1 MTLTAVISHRPSV
14 ATEDLAAGHVAEAGP
29 EQHEPVAKE
38 EIPKEEIPPVPFQ
51 RLFSAADRVDVLLI
65 TFGAIGA
72 LANGA
77 LMPLFAIFLG
87 DFTDA
92 FGAPGTR
99 DFMATVSDIAL
110 KFLYI
115 GCGAAVGS
123 YLESCLWMYTGNR
136 QANRL
141 RTRFLRAVLHQDV
154 AFFDVNSTT
163 GGLVQGLNEDS
174 IDVQNAISEK
184 LGAFMHHSS
193 TFVVGLIIGF
203 TKGWAMALVMV
214 GCMPLTAFIGAMLA
228 KGTEMATAASA
239 QAYAEA
245 STIAQQNIAQIRTVA
260 AYNRE
265 QAAMQQYEKALEL
278 PRKMGLRQS
287 WLSGLSFGGI
297 NMVMY
302 GTYAVGLIFGA
313 YRIAAGAYT
322 GGQVLMVL
330 ISTLMGGFALG
341 QAAPNLEYF
350 AKGRSAGGRM
360 FRVIDRE
367 PTIGAE
373 LLEEEQVA
381 AGGKPTQPK
390 QPQQLQLANG
400 KAGGAEGGKEA
411 SGHHTPPGPV
421 ALIEPPASV
430 RGEVQL
436 IDVDFAYPARPDV
449 LLFNKFNLHVPAGKT
464 VALVGSSGSGKSTVV
479 QLIERFYDPLAGTV
493 TLDGIDLRTL
503 PLRWLRNQ
511 VGLVSQEP
519 TLFATTI
526 YENIAIGAK
535 EASAEEVEAAARAA
549 NAHTF
554 ISNLPQGYETQVGE
568 RGVQLS
574 GGQKQ
579 RIAIARAILKSP
591 KVMLLD
597 EATSALDTRSEALVQ
612 AALDRLV
619 VGRTTVVVAHR
630 LSTIKNADSIAVV
643 QGGHIVEQGTH
654 DELLRDPEGAYS
666 LLVKLQVEAKKLEA
680 VEEAELVPEDGA
692 DEILDVAAAAAAADR
707 ASLVDAAEPGG
718 GGAAA
723 GAPVAAGGR
732 HGSLAAVGDLAAPSG
747 PASVVA
753 AEGLSKPAHTAP
765 VTGTAGASRQDSAVP
780 PDAVAIPIPTPVP
793 PAGPGS
799 NFGALPG
806 VAKPPA
812 GSVAAAAAAAATRIV
827 GVEARDGKE
836 DKEKPYHVPFKRLA
850 KYADGEY
857 WVAAIG
863 CIASAVSGAQHPAFG
878 FTLASMIAIFYLPDM
893 DELISKASFYCWMFF
908 VIAVGGFLSALVQQ
922 VAFGRVAQAVSGRVR
937 VQLFGSILR
946 QEVAWFDDAEHSSG
960 KLTANLATDA
970 TYVRGAVGDVF
981 AVAFQNMSTLVLG
994 YLVALGFDWRMALLI
1009 TGIFPLLMLSM
1020 VIQLRFHTSF
1030 TSDADKQYAGAN
1042 QMVTEAFS
1050 SIRVIHAY
1058 NLQGFIAGQYEK
1070 MISHANG
1077 LLVRQ
1082 SNVSG
1087 LSFAYSNFVMFGM
1100 YSLIIY
1106 FMGQE
1111 INHGWTDFGDSLKA
1125 YMAITFAAIG
1135 MAQATRTFPDLG
1147 NARSAVQRIFP
1158 IIDRKPV
1165 IDSSTEDGKQPDTS
1179 AICGEIEFR
1188 DVRFAY
1194 PSRISVVIFNQ
1205 FNLNVPAGKTVA
1217 LVGESG
1223 SGKSTVVGLIE
1234 RFYDPLGGS
1243 VLLDGVDVRDYNL
1256 KYLRAQIGLVSQEPL
1271 LFNGTIADNIRIGKQ
1286 DATQEELQAAAEAAN
1301 ARTFIEALPEKYNT
1315 NVGEGGIQ
1323 LSGGQKQRVAI
1334 ARAVVKNPKVM
1345 LLDEATSAL
1354 DACSEAVVQAAL
1366 DRIMQ
1371 GRTSIV
1377 IAHRLSTIRHANTI
1391 AVVYRGQVLEKG
1403 THDELMALDGSYARL
1418 VAAQSREPA
1427 NKAAG
1432 KKK

>member
-1 MTLTAVISHRPSV
+1 MLCST
-14 ATEDLAAGHVAEAGP
+14 
-29 EQHEPVAKE
+29 
-38 EIPKEEIPPVPFQ
+38 
-51 RLFSAADRVDVLLI
+51 ADRWDALMIV
-65 TFGAIGA
+65 IGTIAA
-72 LANGA
+72 LGNGA
-77 LMPLFAIFLG
+77 LLPLVAIFFG
-87 DFTDA
+87 NFTDT
-92 FGAPGTR
+92 FGSPGSGN
-99 DFMATVSDIAL
+99 FMSSVTDVTL
-110 KFLYI
+110 KFLYLAA
-115 GCGAAVGS
+115 GAAVGS
-123 YLESCLWMYTGNR
+123 YLECCLWMYTGNR

-154 AFFDVNSTT
+154 AFFDVHSTT

-184 LGAFMHHSS
+184 LGAFLHHSA
-193 TFVVGLIIGF
+193 TFVVGLVIGF
-203 TKGWAMALVMV
+203 TKGWEMALVMV
-214 GCMPLTAFIGAMLA
+214 GCMPFTAAIGGVLA
-228 KGTEMATAASA
+228 KGTEKATAASSK
-239 QAYAEA
+239 AYAEA
-245 STIAQQNIAQIRTVA
+245 SAIAQQNISQIRTVA

-265 QAAMQQYEKALEL
+265 QAAMQQYGKALEL

-287 WLSGLSFGGI
+287 WVSGLSFGGI
-297 NMVMY
+297 NMVVY

-322 GGQVLMVL
+322 GGQVLMVMV
-330 ISTLMGGFALG
+330 STLMGGFALG

-360 FRVIDRE
+360 FRVIDRQ

-373 LLEEEQVA
+373 LLEEEQ
-381 AGGKPTQPK
+381 
-390 QPQQLQLANG
+390 
-400 KAGGAEGGKEA
+400 
-411 SGHHTPPGPV
+411 
-421 ALIEPPASV
+421 PPASV

-436 IDVDFAYPARPDV
+436 IDVDFAYPSRPDV
-449 LLFNKFNLHVPAGKT
+449 LLFDRFNLHVPAGKT

-493 TLDGIDLRTL
+493 TLDGMDLRSL

-526 YENIAIGAK
+526 YENIAIGTK
-535 EASAEEVEAAARAA
+535 NASAEEVEAAARAA

-643 QGGHIVEQGTH
+643 QGGRIVEQGTH
-654 DELLRDPEGAYS
+654 EELLRDPDGAYS
-666 LLVKLQVEAKKLEA
+666 VLVKLQMEAKQLQQAAEEAGEVGAAHA
-680 VEEAELVPEDGA
+680 VEEGAEEESSDAPERLGA
-692 DEILDVAAAAAAADR
+692 VAAGAA
-707 ASLVDAAEPGG
+707 PPP
-718 GGAAA
+718 AAA
-723 GAPVAAGGR
+723 GR
-732 HGSLAAVGDLAAPSG
+732 
-747 PASVVA
+747 
-753 AEGLSKPAHTAP
+753 
-765 VTGTAGASRQDSAVP
+765 
-780 PDAVAIPIPTPVP
+780 
-793 PAGPGS
+793 
-799 NFGALPG
+799 
-806 VAKPPA
+806 
-812 GSVAAAAAAAATRIV
+812 AAALVDTLADGGV
-827 GVEARDGKE
+827 GVEADDRKE
-836 DKEKPYHVPFKRLA
+836 ESETPYEVPFKRLL
-850 KYADGEY
+850 KYAEGEY
-857 WVAAIG
+857 LVIAIG

-878 FTLASMIAIFYLPDM
+878 FTFASMIAIFYISDM
-893 DELISKASFYCWMFF
+893 LISRASFYCWMFL
-908 VIAVGGFLSALVQQ
+908 VIAVAAFLSAVVQQ

-946 QEVAWFDDAEHSSG
+946 QEVAWFDEVKHSSG

-970 TYVRGAVGDVF
+970 AHVRGAVGDV
-981 AVAFQNMSTLVLG
+981 AGVAFQNISTLVLG
-994 YLVALGFDWRMALLI
+994 YLIAFAYDWRMALLI
-1009 TGIFPLLMLSM
+1009 TGVFPLIIVSM
-1020 VIQLRFHTSF
+1020 VIHLKFHTGF
-1030 TSDADKQYAGAN
+1030 TSDADKLYAGAN

-1058 NLQGFIAGQYEK
+1058 NLQGFIAGSYEK

-1100 YSLIIY
+1100 YCLIIY

-1111 INHGWTDFGDSLKA
+1111 INHGWTDFEGSLKA
-1125 YMAITFAAIG
+1125 YLVIMLAAMG

-1147 NARSAVQRIFP
+1147 NAKAAVQRIFP
-1158 IIDRKPV
+1158 IMDRKPV
-1165 IDSSTEDGKQPDTS
+1165 IDSSAEGGKEPDAS
-1179 AICGEIEFR
+1179 SISGEIEFR

-1194 PSRISVVIFNQ
+1194 PSRPSVIIFNN
-1205 FNLNVPAGKTVA
+1205 FNLTMTAGCVTA

-1234 RFYDPLGGS
+1234 RFYDPLAGS
-1243 VLLDGVDVRDYNL
+1243 VLLDGMDVRDYNL
-1256 KYLRAQIGLVSQEPL
+1256 RYLRAQIGLVSQEPL
-1271 LFNGTIADNIRIGKQ
+1271 LFNGTVADNIRIGKP
-1286 DATQEELQAAAEAAN
+1286 DATQAELQAAAEAAN
-1301 ARTFIEALPEKYNT
+1301 ALAFIEALPEKYNT

-1334 ARAVVKNPKVM
+1334 ARAVVKNPKLL

-1354 DACSEAVVQAAL
+1354 DARSEAVVQAAL
-1366 DRIMQ
+1366 DRIML

-1427 NKAAG
+1427 NGAG
-1432 KKK
+1432 AKKHKK